1 MEVKLEK
8 LKVKYQ
14 GKSLVI
20 DLNKE
25 LSIDEALLTSQL
37 RTIPSNYYV
46 LCSLRD
52 KYIKKRDELSREKD
66 IAYSN
71 AWVYYK
77 DSNERLNNDYVANK
91 ANTNHKYISIYK
103 RYIKAV
109 NKANKF
115 IALCKAYE
123 SRENILRTLSANLRK
138 QPLT

>member
-8 LKVKYQ
+8 IKVVYQ
-14 GKSLVI
+14 GKPLVI

-25 LSIDEALLTSQL
+25 LSIDEALLSSQL
-37 RTIPSNYYV
+37 KSIPSNYYI
-46 LCSLRD
+46 LCNLRD
-52 KYIKKRDELSREKD
+52 KYIKRRDELFREKD
-66 IAYSN
+66 IAYSE

-109 NKANKF
+109 SKANKF

-138 QPLT
+138 QPIN